1 MKDVLISSY
10 FCTDVYCLLSFDI
23 DNIVAFDIKYF
34 FQDLS
39 AIILTWQR
47 LDKIW
52 MKLTFVYPN
61 SED

>member
-10 FCTDVYCLLSFDI
+10 FCTHVYCLLSFDI

-47 LDKIW
+47 LDKI
-52 MKLTFVYPN
+52 
-61 SED
+61 

>member
-10 FCTDVYCLLSFDI
+10 FCTHVYCLLSFDI

-47 LDKIW
+47 LNKIW